1 MDFIRIPFGNL
12 VENIVIWLTDNFS
25 TFFDSITAIINV
37 ALNQFKTILVW
48 MPWPITIIIVMVLA
62 WRFAGRRVALIAGLF
77 LYFLG
82 SFKLWTEGLNTLALV
97 ATSVSVSVL
106 LGLPLGILSARYE
119 PVHKLIR
126 PILDGMQTI
135 PSFVYLIP
143 AVMLFGIGNV
153 PGVMATVIFSLPP
166 MVRLTN
172 LGIRQVSNEAVE
184 AGKAFGC
191 NEWQLLTKVQ
201 FPLALPSI
209 MTGINQTVMMAL
221 SMSVTAAMIGA
232 GGLGVK
238 ILYAIQRVHLSVGVE
253 AGLGILFIAIILDR
267 ILQGYSSRQK
277 RARHL
282 S

>member
-1 MDFIRIPFGNL
+1 MNFIRIPFGTWI
-12 VENIVIWLTDNFS
+12 ENVVIWLTDNFA
-25 TFFDSITAIINV
+25 TLFDGITIVINMG
-37 ALNQFKTILVW
+37 LNQLKALLVW
-48 MPWPITIIIVMVLA
+48 LPWPVTIIIVVVLA
-62 WRFAGRRVALIAGLF
+62 WRVAGRGVAVIAGLF

-82 SFKLWTEGLNTLALV
+82 SFNLWQEGVNTLALV
-97 ATSVSVSVL
+97 ATSVSVSVM
-106 LGLPLGILSARYE
+106 LGIPLGILSARYDV
-119 PVHKLIR
+119 VHKIIR

-143 AVMLFGIGNV
+143 AVMFFGIGNV

-172 LGIRQVSNEAVE
+172 LGIRQVSQEAVE
-184 AGKAFGC
+184 AGQAFGC
-191 NEWQLLTKVQ
+191 TEWQLLTKVQ

-209 MTGINQTVMMAL
+209 MTGVNQTVMMAL

-238 ILYAIQRVHLSVGVE
+238 ILYAIQRVHLSVGAE

-267 ILQGYSSRQK
+267 IIQGYSSRQRK
-277 RARHL
+277 TRHL
-282 S
+282 

>member
-1 MDFIRIPFGNL
+1 MDFLRIPFGKG
-12 VENIVIWLTDNFS
+12 VEKIVIWLTDNFS
-25 TFFDSITAIINV
+25 TIFDSITLVVNL
-37 ALNQFKTILVW
+37 ALNQFEAFLVW
-48 MPWPITIIIVMVLA
+48 MPWPIIIIIIMALA
-62 WRFAGRRVALIAGLF
+62 WRFAGRRVALITGLF
-77 LYFLG
+77 LYILG
-82 SFKLWTEGLNTLALV
+82 SFRLWSEGLNTLALV
-97 ATSVSVSVL
+97 GTSVSISVL
-106 LGLPLGILSARYE
+106 LGLPLGILSARYD
-119 PVHKLIR
+119 VVYKTVR

-172 LGIRQVSNEAVE
+172 LGIRQVPIEAVE
-184 AGKAFGC
+184 AGMAFGC
-191 NEWQLLTKVQ
+191 TDWQLLKKIQ
-201 FPLALPSI
+201 FPLALPSV

-238 ILYAIQRVHLSVGVE
+238 ILFAIQRVELSIGVE

-267 ILQGYSSRQK
+267 ILQGYSSKQK
-277 RARHL
+277 KTRHL
-282 S
+282 